1 MSAPVLST
9 TRWHAAPEPNAETL
23 AAIHAQ
29 YNLHPAIARIAARRI
44 ASIDNITDW
53 FSPLVAPFCDPMQ
66 FTGMQE
72 TVTALHRALTERRH
86 IVIFGD
92 YDTDGITATT
102 LLSQALKQCD
112 AQVNAFIPDRETE
125 GYGLT
130 TAAINRCLTEYPD
143 TEVLITVDCGISC
156 VEEVADLQR
165 RGIEVIITDHH
176 LPPETLPQAQA
187 ILNPRLGAP
196 KGAEMICGCATAYV
210 LVRALYDR
218 LAQTTGRSYNHKH
231 YLDLVAVATIADVM
245 PLTGENR
252 SLVTK
257 GLYILGA
264 SQHGNPGLHALA
276 ESQSLKFETLTAE
289 QIAFKLVPCINAASR
304 IGECNC
310 ARDLLAFSSPAKW
323 NILPDTM
330 KQTCRAAA
338 LQLKAKNQERRE
350 IENYLRDVIEMK
362 DVRPCGNLVLAAGT
376 PDEGFHPG
384 VLGIVAA
391 RLSEQFKLSAVVC
404 SIKPDGSGSGSVRAR
419 GRWNAV
425 QALDTVRDL
434 LAHYGGHT
442 AAAGFSLIP
451 GTFEAFKTRFP
462 KAFEGAQ
469 AEPETLYYD
478 ESLHCIIDSDLLA
491 SLDRLEPFG
500 NDNPKPIFAKTFILN
515 TYRTIGA
522 DKSHLDLTLRD
533 PAQPDTFTRAVWF
546 GAAERSKTW
555 LPGTRFRFF
564 FTVSRDNF
572 HPNRPSLQLIDAIPC
587 D

>member
-44 ASIDNITDW
+44 ASIDDITDW

-102 LLSQALKQCD
+102 LLTQALKQCD

-176 LPPETLPQAQA
+176 LPPETLPRAQA

-196 KGAEMICGCATAYV
+196 KGAEIICGCATAYV

-218 LAQTTGRSYNHKH
+218 LAQTSGRSYYHKH

-276 ESQSLKFETLTAE
+276 ESQGLKFETLTAE

-323 NILPDTM
+323 ITLPDTM

-338 LQLKAKNQERRE
+338 LQLKAKNPHLMV
-350 IENYLRDVIEMK
+350 YPK
-362 DVRPCGNLVLAAGT
+362 DSCRSKDMISPSPATICYTTL
-376 PDEGFHPG
+376 
-384 VLGIVAA
+384 
-391 RLSEQFKLSAVVC
+391 EQFPKILMVALCIYCCSVTQLCTTLQPHRQQHTRLPCPSLSYRVC
-404 SIKPDGSGSGSVRAR
+404 S
-419 GRWNAV
+419 
-425 QALDTVRDL
+425 
-434 LAHYGGHT
+434 
-442 AAAGFSLIP
+442 
-451 GTFEAFKTRFP
+451 
-462 KAFEGAQ
+462 
-469 AEPETLYYD
+469 
-478 ESLHCIIDSDLLA
+478 
-491 SLDRLEPFG
+491 
-500 NDNPKPIFAKTFILN
+500 NPC
-515 TYRTIGA
+515 
-522 DKSHLDLTLRD
+522 SMS
-533 PAQPDTFTRAVWF
+533 Q
-546 GAAERSKTW
+546 
-555 LPGTRFRFF
+555 
-564 FTVSRDNF
+564 
-572 HPNRPSLQLIDAIPC
+572 
-587 D
+587 